1 MTTGKNNV
9 PAIAGGKPVRE
20 EFLPFFR
27 PSIDEGD
34 VDSVAQ
40 TLRSGWLTL
49 GPQTAAF
56 EQQLKEYLG
65 SRSVVAVGSCSA
77 AMLLA
82 LKALL

>member
-1 MTTGKNNV
+1 MVFAACLGRLFRTPGSSVETVSNIMTTGKNNV

-56 EQQLKEYLG
+56 EQQLK
-65 SRSVVAVGSCSA
+65 
-77 AMLLA
+77 
-82 LKALL
+82 